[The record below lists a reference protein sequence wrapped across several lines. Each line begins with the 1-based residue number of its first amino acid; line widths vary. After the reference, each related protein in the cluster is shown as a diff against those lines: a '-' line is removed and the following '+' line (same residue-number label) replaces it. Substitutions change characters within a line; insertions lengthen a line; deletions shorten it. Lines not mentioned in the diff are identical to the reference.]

1 MVVVVQLDRH
11 PCTGD
16 ALFAAA
22 RTDPQGDSDGTDIK
36 QHPEK
41 IKALSP
47 GLAERI
53 TALTNGILVNL
64 DDEIDGD
71 VAL

>member
-1 MVVVVQLDRH
+1 MTVSRADN
-11 PCTGD
+11 GD
-16 ALFAAA
+16 
-22 RTDPQGDSDGTDIK
+22 DPAIDAFLGFLATDIK